1 MEKESVSA
9 CDVRGPS
16 VRLWLTVALGVLGV
30 WLLPRAMEFF
40 LNPFAAV
47 KFGAMGRWMVFALLG
62 VLLLRQAEK
71 MTSPKRVSGVEPGMR
86 SRLRRL
92 LRHMSATLV
101 APYFLYASRP
111 AGGGGASSLVAT
123 FTRAAFAVFPFMFA
137 GGVAT
142 WLDQYRFSK
151 MFLLLASRVGLGH
164 FISRLFQHGF
174 SQMCS
179 LWFSLTIWTW
189 LGCALLFFLNPPA
202 EYPRTPKIRRIL
214 ETGRPGVVLTAVLIA
229 MASTLLILSSPY
241 PGRFLGITL
250 LALLFLFFTAFTWLA
265 CPLLLLLSSAPNY
278 PCMANQPEALK
289 ANPIRMA
296 VAMALALLP
305 LASLGFY
312 PFLAVVTGG
321 AFGRGFS
328 HANAGFALDQP
339 SIGKFLLW
347 NTVFSVT
354 MFVLVSVARG
364 MSDRRSRLGYWAFAV
379 PTSII
384 GVLLLSMLTDAFCML
399 IAYIRNMGF
408 TPRRIYGLAFG
419 IGSYSAVLG
428 FLWWA
433 LWPPKRKEMTS

>member
-16 VRLWLTVALGVLGV
+16 VRLWLTVALGILGV
-30 WLLPRAMEFF
+30 WLFPGAMEFF
-40 LNPFAAV
+40 PNPFAAV
-47 KFGAMGRWMVFALLG
+47 KSGAMGGWMVFALLG
-62 VLLLRQAEK
+62 VLLLRHIEK
-71 MTSPKRVSGVEPGMR
+71 MTSPKRVTGVESGMR

-111 AGGGGASSLVAT
+111 ASSGGASSLVAT

-137 GGVAT
+137 AGVAT
-142 WLDQYRFSK
+142 WLAQYRFRK

-164 FISRLFQHGF
+164 FISWLFEHGF
-174 SQMCS
+174 SQMWL
-179 LWFSLTIWTW
+179 LWFSLSIWTW
-189 LGCALLFFLNPPA
+189 LGCALLFFLSPPA

-214 ETGRPGVVLTAVLIA
+214 ETGRPGLVLTAVLIA
-229 MASTLLILSSPY
+229 MASTLLILSSP
-241 PGRFLGITL
+241 GRFLGIIL
-250 LALLFLFFTAFTWLA
+250 VALLFLFFTAFTWLT
-265 CPLLLLLSSAPNY
+265 CPLLLLLSSAANY

-296 VAMALALLP
+296 VAMAVALVP
-305 LASLGFY
+305 LASRGFY
-312 PFLAVVTGG
+312 PFLAVVTGS

-339 SIGKFLLW
+339 TIGKFFLW

-384 GVLLLSMLTDAFCML
+384 GVLLLSMLTDAFCLL
-399 IAYIRNMGF
+399 IAYIRDMGF
-408 TPRRIYGLAFG
+408 TPTRIYGLAFG